1 MGTRNPIIKEKT
13 MMPRLRKILAPLLL
27 SLLLLV
33 ASCGQQPA
41 SRFDQAQQESSQ
53 QKSGQAVAKDATQG
67 ANFNKFFPAGGNGY
81 ERVYTQEKK
90 GFAEAKLKKAGK
102 DVAMLA
108 ISDIK
113 SNPSAAAKYQ
123 ESTKKI
129 GGYPAATLGNTQT
142 SVLVNNR
149 YQVKVISRDPS
160 FTASDREAWL
170 QKFDLSGIAQLK

>member
-1 MGTRNPIIKEKT
+1 
-13 MMPRLRKILAPLLL
+13 LLL

-33 ASCGQQPA
+33 TSCASKPP
-41 SRFDQAQQESSQ
+41 SRFDQAQQASSQ
-53 QKSGQAVAKDATQG
+53 QKSGQAVVKESTQG
-67 ANFNKFFPAGGNGY
+67 AEFNKFFPKGSDGY

-90 GFAEAKLKKAGK
+90 GFSEAKLKKDGK

-113 SNPSAAAKYQ
+113 NTPSAAAKYQ
-123 ESTKKI
+123 QSTTTI
-129 GGYPAATLGNTQT
+129 AGYPAATLGTTQT

-149 YQVKVISRDPS
+149 YQVKVLSREPS

-170 QKFDLSGIAQLK
+170 QKFDLNGLARLSK

>member
-1 MGTRNPIIKEKT
+1 MRH
-13 MMPRLRKILAPLLL
+13 LRKILAPLLL

-33 ASCGQQPA
+33 TSCASKPP
-41 SRFDQAQQESSQ
+41 SRFEQAQQASSQ
-53 QKSGQAVAKDATQG
+53 QKSGQAVVKESTQG
-67 ANFNKFFPAGGNGY
+67 AEFNKFFPKGEGGY

-90 GFAEAKLKKAGK
+90 GFSEAKLKKDGK

-113 SNPSAAAKYQ
+113 NTPSAAEKYQ
-123 ESTKKI
+123 QSTKTI
-129 GGYPAATLGNTQT
+129 AGYPAATLGTTQT

-149 YQVKVISRDPS
+149 YQVKVLSRDPS

-170 QKFDLSGIAQLK
+170 QKFDLDGLARLSK